1 MTQKCFYKSMFAIA
15 AMATA
20 VISCSKEDAQQPIN
34 NIDAEFGKFTKEL
47 TIFDEEKN
55 NSAVLLVGSDDES
68 VLNMWTADNFTLI
81 PIKEGQSLADVF
93 ESNAPETIDENA
105 EVIEYDEDDNVA
117 ASISTK
123 FVRKNLQDGVKNVAL
138 QTNDPYGNDMRGWKY
153 ATHYSDYLG
162 QSNGMNQGI
171 VTCNVYGRNA
181 IHRGYYGISYLKYSY
196 SNWSTLVGE
205 WTRIK
210 NKETVS
216 KSARCYKM
224 KARRKYKGSN
234 ESVVIEFEY

>member
-105 EVIEYDEDDNVA
+105 EVIENDEDDNVA

-123 FVRKNLQDGVKNVAL
+123 FVSKKLQEGVKNVAL
-138 QTNDPYGNDMRGWKY
+138 QITDPYDESMRGWKY
-153 ATHYSDYLG
+153 QSHFSDCFGKEDSENKGL
-162 QSNGMNQGI
+162 
-171 VTCNVYGRNA
+171 VTCIVEGHNVF
-181 IHRGYYGISYLKYSY
+181 HKGYFGISYLKYSY
-196 SNWSTLVGE
+196 SNWSTLVSE
-205 WTRIK
+205 WTRIR
-210 NKETVS
+210 NNETVI
-216 KSARCYKM
+216 KSVRCYEM
-224 KARRKYKGSN
+224 KARRKYKGNN
-234 ESVVIEFEY
+234 ESVTIEFEY

>member
-1 MTQKCFYKSMFAIA
+1 MNFINNKSLFATA
-15 AMATA
+15 AMAA
-20 VISCSKEDAQQPIN
+20 ALISCSDEDAQKPIDSV
-34 NIDAEFGKFTKEL
+34 DAEFGKFTKEL
-47 TIFDEEKN
+47 IVFDAEKN

-81 PIKEGQSLADVF
+81 PIKEGQALADVF
-93 ESNAPETIDENA
+93 ESNVSDESSDEEN
-105 EVIEYDEDDNVA
+105 EVEDGDEDENVA

-123 FVRKNLQDGVKNVAL
+123 FVSKKLQEGVKNVAL
-138 QTNDPYGNDMRGWKY
+138 QITDPYDESMRGWKY
-153 ATHYSDYLG
+153 STYLSDYFG
-162 QSNGMNQGI
+162 KPDGENRGI

-210 NKETVS
+210 NNETVS
-216 KSARCYKM
+216 KSVRCYRM